1 LDPNV
6 GAKAQQLA
14 QALSTISPALG
25 RFGAT
30 LQARSNERNLQ
41 EGQIAAAEAAR
52 QGLSFKEAVDKGV
65 LKRTDNPFFVRG
77 AKEQF
82 GRIAADRMHTDLA
95 VNLEEALKD
104 VSEPGEVLAALDDA
118 QRTWMSQNVGEGTEG
133 EFQTGFSLRAAAHM
147 EQLRGQLLSR
157 ASKNFEDR
165 SKSALFAEARK
176 HIADTSKSFSIQEVA
191 ADLNQLVAD
200 EIAKGSNPKDVDD
213 AVLKAVGQ
221 TMMEKDGR
229 DVSELFDLVKGSSG
243 LSLRDVFGEKSS
255 EYVRG
260 VINNHHNLW
269 RQNQRDK
276 LEDERIREQDVRDQ
290 AADETIRFLM
300 QNPSAP
306 IDSIV
311 RKYANERGAIA
322 SIANAAKQVYEVN
335 AVEDPEIA
343 EELYI
348 EVYSGNLRKS
358 AVMDRLAKGE
368 FRLSTAAKAVQ
379 WIRQRDGEER
389 ALAAQARGESR
400 ADHQIR
406 DQARRERLALI
417 TDPQLRSA
425 ISNLKA
431 KFADESKPW
440 ITKDAAK
447 RREYAQAQMVAEW
460 LKWKETDE
468 GATADLSTTN
478 EWLFRTSTAIE
489 QGQWNEAVGGPYSGK
504 KGAVP
509 TTLEPVSRS
518 GGASGGDATSSLGS
532 NRKLPVL
539 SPADIQSVVNTNQAS
554 AAVRRAAQAAGV
566 NPSDPNAVMDFVE
579 QQSKLYPPGT
589 IKPAVIDARPL
600 SQQRFDDTIASRV
613 QKLGNRSQPE

>member
-1 LDPNV
+1 
-6 GAKAQQLA
+6 
-14 QALSTISPALG
+14 
-25 RFGAT
+25 
-30 LQARSNERNLQ
+30 
-41 EGQIAAAEAAR
+41 
-52 QGLSFKEAVDKGV
+52 
-65 LKRTDNPFFVRG
+65 
-77 AKEQF
+77 
-82 GRIAADRMHTDLA
+82 
-95 VNLEEALKD
+95 
-104 VSEPGEVLAALDDA
+104 
-118 QRTWMSQNVGEGTEG
+118 
-133 EFQTGFSLRAAAHM
+133 M

-406 DQARRERLALI
+406 DQASPTRSFARPSATSRPSSQTKASRGSPRMPPSDGSTRKHRWWPSGSSGRKPMKAPRRISPPR
-417 TDPQLRSA
+417 TNGCSA
-425 ISNLKA
+425 RPRPSSRA
-431 KFADESKPW
+431 SGTKPW
-440 ITKDAAK
+440 EAPTVA
-447 RREYAQAQMVAEW
+447 RRVLCRQPW
-460 LKWKETDE
+460 
-468 GATADLSTTN
+468 S
-478 EWLFRTSTAIE
+478 RCP
-489 QGQWNEAVGGPYSGK
+489 GP
-504 KGAVP
+504 V
-509 TTLEPVSRS
+509 V
-518 GGASGGDATSSLGS
+518 
-532 NRKLPVL
+532 LPV
-539 SPADIQSVVNTNQAS
+539 
-554 AAVRRAAQAAGV
+554 
-566 NPSDPNAVMDFVE
+566 VMLHRHLGPTE
-579 QQSKLYPPGT
+579 SC
-589 IKPAVIDARPL
+589 
-600 SQQRFDDTIASRV
+600 RF
-613 QKLGNRSQPE
+613 